1 MATIFSKIVAGEIP
15 CYKVAETEHCFAFLD
30 INPVVKGHVLCIPKQ
45 EVDYIFDL
53 DDELFCE
60 LHLFAK
66 KVAKGLKKVCPCI
79 KVGEAVV
86 GIKPT
91 TPRLSEES
99 GCRKGGLEKSGFLVQ
114 EAYCGSKL
122 CNNLNQP
129 RIVITYNDGC
139 VVGNTIFINNR

>member
-15 CYKVAETEHCFAFLD
+15 CYKVFETDRCLAFLD
-30 INPVVKGHVLCIPKQ
+30 INPVVRGHVLCIPKQ

-66 KVAKGLKKVCPCI
+66 RVARGLKKVCPCI

-86 GIKPT
+86 GIDVPHTHIHLMPLNKP
-91 TPRLSEES
+91 
-99 GCRKGGLEKSGFLVQ
+99 GD
-114 EAYCGSKL
+114 
-122 CNNLNQP
+122 LNFAHHVEMSSDELRELAA
-129 RIVITYNDGC
+129 RIGAAIE
-139 VVGNTIFINNR
+139 